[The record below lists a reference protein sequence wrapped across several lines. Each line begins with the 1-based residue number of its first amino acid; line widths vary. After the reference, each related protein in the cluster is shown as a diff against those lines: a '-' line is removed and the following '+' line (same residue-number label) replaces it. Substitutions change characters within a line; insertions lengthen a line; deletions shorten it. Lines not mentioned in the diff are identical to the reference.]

1 MKVLDIKDLVLLPKK
16 KKNQLFVP
24 SLCSKS
30 QGNTEIRYRRLL
42 KLYIL
47 FTDLCDAQEN
57 ENIL

>member
-1 MKVLDIKDLVLLPKK
+1 MKVLDIKDLMLLQK
-16 KKNQLFVP
+16 KKNQPFVP

-30 QGNTEIRYRRLL
+30 QGNTEIRYRRPLN
-42 KLYIL
+42 LYIL